1 MKMSET
7 NDLTR
12 GSFDQALS
20 SLMNGASAYGEYFKN
35 LEETLYSAEDEQPDR
50 GLPNYIGVTSSH
62 GGEGVS
68 TVAVNLAKVLAISR
82 EEQVLLADANY
93 LKPAIHTE
101 FQIAQA
107 PGLGEAIWEDAD
119 LELVI
124 RPTPKEN
131 LFVLPAGAVNRG
143 PFQFDP
149 RRFPAVYQALTA
161 KFHHIVFDLPPAGE
175 SSAVLKLASHLDGI
189 ILTVQAERVRYE
201 VAKKTKERLKV
212 AGANILGGVLNRRKY
227 HIPEWLY
234 RTL

>member
-1 MKMSET
+1 MSEQH
-7 NDLTR
+7 DLTR

-20 SLMNGASAYGEYFKN
+20 SLMNGASVYGEYFKN
-35 LEETLYSAEDEQPDR
+35 LEETLYSSEEERQDQ

-62 GGEGVS
+62 SGEGVT

-82 EEQVLLADANY
+82 QEQVLLADANY

-101 FQIAQA
+101 FQIDQA
-107 PGLGEAIWEDAD
+107 PGLGEAIWDEAALD
-119 LELVI
+119 LVI

-143 PFQFDP
+143 PFQYDP
-149 RRFPAVYQALTA
+149 RRFPVVYRALTE

-175 SSAVLKLASHLDGI
+175 SSAAMKLASHLDGV
-189 ILTVQAERVRYE
+189 ILTVQAERVRFE
-201 VAKKTKERLKV
+201 VGKKTKERLKV
-212 AGANILGGVLNRRKY
+212 SGANILGGVLNRRKY